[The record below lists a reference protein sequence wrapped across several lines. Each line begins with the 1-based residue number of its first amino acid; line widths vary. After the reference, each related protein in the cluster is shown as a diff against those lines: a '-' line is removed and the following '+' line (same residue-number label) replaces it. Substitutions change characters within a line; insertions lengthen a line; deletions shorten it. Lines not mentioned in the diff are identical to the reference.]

1 MQMTIVPQLW
11 VAQGAEEAVKFY
23 LGLFPGSELLSTEGS
38 SPDASLAYRIFKL
51 AVMGLQLRVLE
62 AERAPQPNPAGSFFV
77 YCGNSEALQ
86 NTLYEAFTTGGRILM
101 PLGKYNWS
109 SRYALVQDKFGVAWH
124 LDIDPV
130 KTLQKIVPAPI
141 FMPPQAFNLAP
152 AHDFYAGI
160 FPDFVSL
167 MQMPY
172 TPAPD
177 VPHEA
182 LLFVQMK
189 WGTLLVNMLSSS
201 ISMGYRLNESFSF
214 CINAGSPAEAK
225 ILTEKLV
232 EGGTP
237 MPGGWLTDKFGVSW
251 VVAG

>member
-1 MQMTIVPQLW
+1 MQITILPQFWL
-11 VAQGAEEAVKFY
+11 AQQAREAVDFY
-23 LGLFPGSELLSTEGS
+23 LGLFPESELVKIEESTK
-38 SPDASLAYRIFKL
+38 PAPHTYRVFQLAI
-51 AVMGLQLRVLE
+51 MGLQLRVLE

-130 KTLQKIVPAPI
+130 KTVQKIVPAPI

-160 FPDFVSL
+160 FPGFVSL

-177 VPHEA
+177 VPHQA

-189 WGTLLVNMLSSS
+189 WGPLLVNMLSSS
-201 ISMGYRLNESFSF
+201 INMGYSLNESFAF
-214 CINAGSPAEAK
+214 CIETDSSTTAEHMM
-225 ILTEKLV
+225 EKLAA
-232 EGGTP
+232 GGKV

-251 VVAG
+251 VVV